1 MEQNRARVRSRN
13 RARRRN
19 TESAVIGVSL
29 TPYQRFTAEQ
39 IRGYRTYKSAVGEL
53 YYVFKIGDSPIA
65 QNPEKPGLFV
75 TKDQLR
81 DDFKFS
87 AEFED
92 PIDGE
97 TRYLTTDS
105 QIDLGVFEE
114 ETEQITENERKRENN
129 DFIRDARPK
138 TKNYKFASSA
148 QTVEYIEG
156 KPKKISLLSISAD
169 QFVVLDIDEKLPP
182 GLKVKGAIAKVKTS
196 RGTQY
201 IIPRSEYVDQGLG
214 SGFYEQ
220 ISTERRSYDIRTRE
234 KRYVDIEGKALPFR
248 NNPRTIQPLGKGKK
262 GGELRRLFAIIGN
275 TFVKAGGKKK
285 G

>member
-1 MEQNRARVRSRN
+1 MTQSRERRN
-13 RARRRN
+13 RNKARRRN
-19 TESAVIGVSL
+19 TDSAVIGISL

-39 IRGYRTYKSAVGEL
+39 IRGYRTYKSAIGEL

-65 QNPEKPGLFV
+65 SNPEKPGLFV

-81 DDFKFS
+81 ENFQFA

-97 TRYLTTDS
+97 TRYLTTDN
-105 QIDLGVFEE
+105 QIDLGEAEEDNEPTKEE
-114 ETEQITENERKRENN
+114 ERKQDRP
-129 DFIRDARPK
+129 DFIRDAKPK
-138 TKNYKFASSA
+138 TRNYKFSSSS
-148 QTVEYIEG
+148 QTIEYIEG
-156 KPKKISLLSISAD
+156 KPKKVNLLSIRAD

-182 GLKVKGAIAKVKTS
+182 GLRIKGAIAKVKTS

-214 SGFYEQ
+214 SGLYEQ
-220 ISTERRSYDIRTRE
+220 ISTDRGSYDIRTRE
-234 KRYVDIEGKALPFR
+234 KRYVDMEGKALPWR
-248 NNPRTIQPLGKGKK
+248 NNARTIQPLGKGKK
-262 GGELRRLFAIIGN
+262 GGELRKLFSLIGN

-285 G
+285 E